1 VELLGRATADH
12 CTLGTVYAAIRA
24 MAHIE
29 TYGSVSTA
37 RSVQSPAYRGKNMD
51 ASNAE
56 PSPQSREAGVL
67 LRSLVMWAVLY
78 VPMLIASAATAYMAF
93 ELHAGPGR
101 VFGAGDRGSPNAQ
114 FGDK

>member
-1 VELLGRATADH
+1 MELLGGATANH
-12 CTLGTVYAAIRA
+12 HRLGTVYAALCG
-24 MAHIE
+24 MAHSE
-29 TYGSVSTA
+29 TYGSVSTT
-37 RSVQSPAYRGKNMD
+37 RTVQSQAQRGKYLD
-51 ASNAE
+51 ASNVE
-56 PSPQSREAGVL
+56 SSPQAREAGVL

-78 VPMLIASAATAYMAF
+78 IPMLVASAATAYMAF